1 MCCNLAV
8 SSRLRAAALVR
19 LPVAW
24 LLVLASALPAAGQAR
39 ATGTVRDTEGRPIK
53 GATVRAVNHDAYP
66 PEFTA
71 TTDDRG
77 RWAMIGLRSGTW
89 MFIADAPGFNPVLA
103 EAQLRVAGSPP
114 LTFTLARRPGPPPDA
129 LPRNIQQQIA
139 AANALRDEGRLDDA
153 IAAYLDI
160 RAKNPKLAS
169 VHLVLADLYRRKA
182 ARETDVA
189 ARRALLERAVQ
200 SYTELLRRD
209 ATHERAAAELEATR
223 AEVAA
228 LE

>member
-1 MCCNLAV
+1 MGCRFAV
-8 SSRLRAAALVR
+8 SSRLRPAARLR
-19 LPVAW
+19 LPAAW
-24 LLVLASALPAAGQAR
+24 LLVLVSALPAAGQAR

-53 GATVRAVNHDAYP
+53 GATVRAINHDAAP

-89 MFIADAPGFNPVLA
+89 MFIADAPGFNPVQA
-103 EAQLRVAGSPP
+103 EAELRVAGSPP

-129 LPRNIQQQIA
+129 LSRDIQQLVA
-139 AANALRDEGRLDDA
+139 AANALRDDGRLDEA

-169 VHLVLADLYRRKA
+169 VNLVLADLYRRKA
-182 ARETDVA
+182 AQESDVA
-189 ARRALLERAVQ
+189 ARRALLERAIQ
-200 SYTELLRRD
+200 TYGELLKRN
-209 ATHERAAAELEATR
+209 ATHERAAAALEATR

>member
-1 MCCNLAV
+1 MR
-8 SSRLRAAALVR
+8 SSFAASNRPWGARLLRVPA
-19 LPVAW
+19 AW
-24 LLVLASALPAAGQAR
+24 LLVLLSAIPAAGQAR
-39 ATGTVRDTEGRPIK
+39 ATGTVRDSEGRPIK
-53 GATVRAVNHDAYP
+53 GATVRAINHDAYP

-89 MFIADAPGFNPVLA
+89 TFIADAPGFNPVQA

-114 LTFTLARRPGPPPDA
+114 LSFTLARRPGPPPDA

-139 AANALRDEGRLDDA
+139 VANALRDEGRLDDA

-169 VHLVLADLYRRKA
+169 VNLVLADLYRKKA
-182 ARETDVA
+182 AVETDVA
-189 ARRALLERAVQ
+189 VRRALLERAVQ
-200 SYTELLRRD
+200 SYAELLKRD
-209 ATHERAAAELEATR
+209 ATHERAATELEATR
-223 AEVAA
+223 AEVAS
-228 LE
+228 LQ